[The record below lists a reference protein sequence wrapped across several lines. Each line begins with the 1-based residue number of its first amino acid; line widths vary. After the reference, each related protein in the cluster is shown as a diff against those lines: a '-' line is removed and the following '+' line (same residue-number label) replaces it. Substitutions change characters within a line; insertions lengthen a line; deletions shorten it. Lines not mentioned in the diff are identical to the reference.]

1 MPDQKNFRKPNMLSK
16 PLEKKYRRRL
26 LVAFAC
32 VVTVFG
38 VAGCSGKDNSGQP
51 SAGTEVKAPPNQQSA
66 PEPVKKLEGNL
77 ASGKEIYG
85 KYCHYCHG
93 QKGYGDGPVGLALT
107 PHPVDFVNDAKR
119 MKKTDE
125 ELYKSISEGIHR
137 QIGGEALAMP
147 RWQDILTVQER
158 WDVLAYIRQL
168 ESAGKK

>member
-1 MPDQKNFRKPNMLSK
+1 MPDKKNFRKSNMLSK
-16 PLEKKYRRRL
+16 QFGKKYRRRL
-26 LVAFAC
+26 FFAVACA
-32 VVTVFG
+32 VTVFA

-51 SAGTEVKAPPNQQSA
+51 TAVKDAKTPPMQQSA
-66 PEPVKKLEGNL
+66 PEPIKKLDGNL
-77 ASGKEIYG
+77 VSGKEIYG

-158 WDVLAYIRQL
+158 GDVLAYIRQI
-168 ESAGKK
+168 ERAGKK